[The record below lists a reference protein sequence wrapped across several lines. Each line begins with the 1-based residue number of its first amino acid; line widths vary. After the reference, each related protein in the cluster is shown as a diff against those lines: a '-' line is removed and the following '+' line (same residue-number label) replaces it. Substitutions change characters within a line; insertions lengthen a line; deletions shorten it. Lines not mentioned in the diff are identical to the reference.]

1 VQVVRRLRLESLSVL
16 FNYSGKPGGI
26 PNNYASG
33 PVPQGGAMNSF
44 VPQQQQPASE
54 LLLLLSLKN

>member
-1 VQVVRRLRLESLSVL
+1 VL

-26 PNNYASG
+26 PNNYPSG